1 MQSYW
6 IGLAI
11 TFLLLILI
19 IGYIR
24 LYNRLHRL
32 RVKVEES
39 GADIS
44 VALERR
50 FDLLNEEIEAVKK
63 YLSHEYKLFTD
74 ITALRAG
81 ADAQE
86 KNRLQREALSQQV
99 LKTINDQISRQAEN
113 MGQLKRQLDQNART
127 KNFLKTRQN
136 QQAETA
142 GRESLSYGMQQHDAM
157 VSQKINYL
165 ADAHHSLAD
174 IGANVNALAEQ
185 YPSLSSWI
193 SMDHFQR
200 SIFNS
205 EEHLQAARRLYNAN
219 ASLYNQ
225 TLESIPWSFVA
236 ALCHMQRAPYYEVE
250 AQKRN
255 CSVHFD

>member
-1 MQSYW
+1 MQSHW

-11 TFLLLILI
+11 TLLLLFLI
-19 IGYIR
+19 IGYVR
-24 LYNRLHRL
+24 LYNRLQRL
-32 RVKVEES
+32 RIKVEES

-63 YLSHEYKLFTD
+63 YLRHEYKLFTD

-81 ADAQE
+81 TDAQE
-86 KNRLQREALSQQV
+86 KDRLQREMLSQEV
-99 LKTINDQISRQAEN
+99 LKTIDEQISRQAEN
-113 MGQLKRQLDQNART
+113 MGLLKRQLDQNTRT

-136 QQAETA
+136 QLVRTA
-142 GRESLSYGMQQHDAM
+142 GRESLSHGMQQHEAM

-165 ADAHHSLAD
+165 ANAHHSLAD
-174 IGANVNALAEQ
+174 IGDNVNALAEQ
-185 YPSLSSWI
+185 YPSLCSWI

-225 TLESIPWSFVA
+225 TLVSIPWSFVA
-236 ALCHMQRAPYYEVE
+236 AICHMQRAPYYEAE
-250 AQKRN
+250 AQKQN